1 MLIEISK
8 RNARFLTFKLSVGG
22 WGRGGGRGGVGSV
35 LFGGGIPIF
44 ILGLGKGS
52 CNKSTCSNQVYTVLL
67 SSKF

>member
-1 MLIEISK
+1 MLDPSLSNCLLVGEIGV
-8 RNARFLTFKLSVGG
+8 VGK
-22 WGRGGGRGGVGSV
+22 VV
-35 LFGGGIPIF
+35 LAVSYFGGGIPIF

>member
-1 MLIEISK
+1 MLDPS
-8 RNARFLTFKLSVGG
+8 LSNCLLVGEVG
-22 WGRGGGRGGVGSV
+22 VVGKVVSGGQGSV